1 MSNKMLNKTVINYI
15 KNEIPVNN
23 CNLNQNFLFV
33 KYAFLS
39 FLFQFAVLL
48 LQRMAEKLKKY
59 YTLITSIPFS
69 AN

>member
-15 KNEIPVNN
+15 KNEIPVKNS
-23 CNLNQNFLFV
+23 NLNQNFLFV
-33 KYAFLS
+33 NYAFLS
-39 FLFQFAVLL
+39 FLFQIAVLL